1 MKKAMSPPQLPLRFF
16 RWFCHPKLRDSIEGD
31 LMELYKERLIKNGKL
46 KADAHFIKDVLLLF
60 RPGIIRP
67 TEGYQNLNSYGMYKN
82 YFITA
87 WRNVIRKKSSAAI
100 NVFGLT
106 LGISCALIIFA
117 LVNYHLSFDNFHT
130 DADRIYR
137 FVTEEHRDEVEYDAS
152 VPPPFGKFFRED
164 YTFSDQVARLYTGD
178 NELITIERIGE
189 KNKFNET
196 IAFAEPDFFKIFNF
210 PLSTGNPETILVEP
224 NTAIIT
230 KKMAAKYFGDE
241 SAIGKVIRLN
251 SKIDFTVSGVLQ
263 DLPVNSDIQTE
274 IYFSYSTMKQYNEWA
289 ASDDAWG
296 GITSSIKTYTKL
308 KPGVNPTDVE
318 QAVDEYVKRFR
329 PKSKNVHHYKLQPLN
344 DVHFNARY
352 EGVMSKTTIWIL
364 SLVGVLLVLTAS
376 LNFINLT
383 TAQAI
388 NRSKEVGVRKSL
400 GGARGQLFWQFTI
413 ETGLVVLVATVLALA
428 FSYAI
433 LPQLNSFL
441 NTNISINLFTD
452 TRLLLFVLALIV
464 VVTGLSGA
472 YPGIVLSGFKPV
484 LALKGKL
491 SGKQTGSFNIRRAL
505 IVTQFSISQI
515 LLLGLIVMFFQM
527 RYFSK
532 TDMGFD
538 TDAII
543 MMPVGSND
551 EKLKTVKSQLLQVPG
566 VENVSLCFGAPASD
580 NHWTTSIKFD
590 DRAETEP
597 FSISHKGAD
606 EDYLSTFSLEIIAG
620 RNLTPSDTVREFLVN
635 ENLLSQLNLASPE
648 EILGKNITVN
658 GSWKGPVVGVV
669 KDFHEQSFHADIKP
683 VFLTTSGNTYN
694 SIAVKINMRNAN
706 ETLTSIEKVWSGM
719 YPDLIYKYDFLDDQI
734 ASFYQTEQ
742 QMVSIVYIFASIA
755 LIIGALGLYGLV
767 SFMAVQKTKEIGIRK
782 VLGGDVVQILWIFG
796 KEFTALV
803 VVAFLIAA
811 PVGWLVMTEWLSNY
825 AFKVDISL
833 WMFALE
839 LFIIALVVLVTVGYR
854 SLKAVVA
861 NPVESLRSE

>member
-1 MKKAMSPPQLPLRFF
+1 MKEVPPQLLLRFF

-31 LMELYKERLIKNGKL
+31 LMELYEERLIKSGKL
-46 KADAHFIKDVLLLF
+46 KADAHFIKDVLLLC
-60 RPGIIRP
+60 RPGIIKP
-67 TEGYQNLNSYGMYKN
+67 TEGYQNLNGYGMYKN

-87 WRNVIRKKSSAAI
+87 WRNVVRKKSSAAI

-117 LVNYHLSFDNFHT
+117 LVNYHISFDNFHS

-137 FVTEEHRDEVEYDAS
+137 FVTEEHRDEIEYEAS

-164 YTFSDQVARLYTGD
+164 YTFSEQVARLYTGD
-178 NELITIERIGE
+178 NELITIEENGE

-196 IAFAEPDFFKIFNF
+196 IAFAEPEFFKIFNF

-230 KKMAAKYFGDE
+230 EKMATKYFGDD

-251 SKIDFTVSGVLQ
+251 NKIDFTVSGVLQ

-318 QAVDEYVKRFR
+318 EAVDAYVKRFR
-329 PKSKNVHHYKLQPLN
+329 PKSKNVHHYKLQPLS

-364 SLVGVLLVLTAS
+364 SLVGGLLVLTAS

-383 TAQAI
+383 TAQAV

-413 ETGLVVLVATVLALA
+413 ETGLVVLVATALALA
-428 FSYAI
+428 FSYTI

-452 TRLLLFVLALIV
+452 TQLLLFVVALIV
-464 VVTGLSGA
+464 AVTGLSGA

-491 SGKQTGSFNIRRAL
+491 SGKTTGNFNIRRVL
-505 IVTQFSISQI
+505 IITQFSISQV

-538 TDAII
+538 TDALI
-543 MMPVGSND
+543 MVPVGSND

-590 DRAETEP
+590 DRAESET

-606 EDYLSTFSLEIIAG
+606 EDYLSTFSLEMVAG

-635 ENLLSQLNLASPE
+635 QNLLSKLSLTSPE

-658 GSWKGPVVGVV
+658 GSWKGPVVGVI
-669 KDFHEQSFHADIKP
+669 KDFHEQSLHADIMP

-694 SIAVKINMRNAN
+694 SIAIKINMANAN
-706 ETLTSIEKVWSGM
+706 ETLSSIEKVWSGM

-734 ASFYQTEQ
+734 ASFYQTER
-742 QMVSIVYIFASIA
+742 QMIAIIYIFASIA

-782 VLGGDVVQILWIFG
+782 VLGGDVVQIIWIFG
-796 KEFTALV
+796 KEFTTLV
-803 VVAFLIAA
+803 AIAFMIAA
-811 PVGWLVMTEWLSNY
+811 PVGWLVMKEWLSNY
-825 AFKVDISL
+825 SFKVDISV

-839 LFIIALVVLVTVGYR
+839 LFIIAIVVLATVGYR